1 MTMGREPNRMTDGRI
16 ITSGGQVSASR
27 DEDPDPYNPDGY
39 PDYKT
44 PGDSIVNAINRA
56 WEWFSSRRR

>member
-1 MTMGREPNRMTDGRI
+1 MTDGRI